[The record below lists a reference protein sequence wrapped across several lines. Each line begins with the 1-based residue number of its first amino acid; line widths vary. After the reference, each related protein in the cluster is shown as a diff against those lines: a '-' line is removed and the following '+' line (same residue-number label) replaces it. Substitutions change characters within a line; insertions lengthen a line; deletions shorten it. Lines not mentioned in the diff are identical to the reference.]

1 MAYIQ
6 RIVTLEAEFNI
17 SAENEQ
23 LADKEEFANKIK
35 EFMDSWLAV
44 SHTNVVKV
52 QDFLHDNDDKNEN

>member
-17 SAENEQ
+17 STENEQ

-44 SHTNVVKV
+44 SHTNIVKV
-52 QDFLHDNDDKNEN
+52 QDFLHDEEN